1 MSEKEQETERK
12 YLERGNPERL
22 RPERVNPDR
31 IKPESVKPERKQLER
46 KQPERAN
53 PDRMNLDKM
62 NSKRMKPKR
71 RPAAVF
77 GRFCLILCCLA
88 AVVLMAYAA
97 VKYRGKIRL
106 RQHAETVVNTE
117 LSKQLGDNRN
127 ETVNRIENQEEQE
140 TKVLELKEGQILS
153 DGKVYQYNEEIL
165 TFLCMGVDAG
175 KGIAGK
181 KTPGNAGQADAILLV
196 VVNPRNESIE
206 VIPINRDTMM
216 DIEIYDTAGVF
227 VGEEQGQIALQYA
240 YGDGRERSCE
250 LMEQKVSHL
259 MFGIPVHGYG
269 VLDMDSI
276 RDLNDAVGG
285 VEVVIPEDMTMYH
298 RGWKK
303 GERILLKGTDALTY
317 IRERDEFSGEL
328 GTNISRIER
337 QKQYMDQYVKKLK
350 EEIRRDLTF
359 PITLFQKVQDHM
371 LTSLTVDQITYLA
384 STLTGYEFSM
394 EHMITIPGSSAMGEK
409 HEEFYVDDQALK
421 QIVIDVFYEVVPEEM
436 P

>member
-1 MSEKEQETERK
+1 MSEKEQENESRQ
-12 YLERGNPERL
+12 PE
-22 RPERVNPDR
+22 RPERVRLEREHPER
-31 IKPESVKPERKQLER
+31 SRLEREHPKRTKPKSMKPEKTDL
-46 KQPERAN
+46 
-53 PDRMNLDKM
+53 
-62 NSKRMKPKR
+62 KRMDSQKTKPKK

-77 GRFCLILCCLA
+77 GRICLILCCLGS
-88 AVVLMAYAA
+88 VVLMAYTA
-97 VKYRGKIRL
+97 VKYRGKISL
-106 RQHAETVVNTE
+106 RQHAETIVNTD
-117 LSKQLGDNRN
+117 LSRQLGEDRDEVENR
-127 ETVNRIENQEEQE
+127 TENQTVHE

-153 DGKVYQYNEEIL
+153 NGKIYQYNEEIL

-175 KGIAGK
+175 KGIADE
-181 KTPGNAGQADAILLV
+181 KTPGSAGQADAILLV
-196 VVNPRNESIE
+196 VVNPRKESIE

-216 DIEIYDTAGVF
+216 EIEIYDTAGVF
-227 VGEEQGQIALQYA
+227 VGEEEGQIALQYA
-240 YGDGRERSCE
+240 YGNGRERSCE

-269 VLDMDSI
+269 VLDMASI

-298 RGWKK
+298 RDWKE
-303 GERILLKGTDALTY
+303 GETILLKGADALTY

-359 PITLFQKVQDHM
+359 PITLFQKIQDHM

-384 STLTGYEFSM
+384 STLPGYEFSM
-394 EHMITIPGSSAMGEK
+394 EHMITIPGTSAMGEK

-421 QIVIDVFYEVVPEEM
+421 QIVIDVFYEVVPEEV